1 MTRQRSEG
9 STIGMRIQ
17 SFDPS
22 SVRKGGNFPI
32 IKPLNLRMTSAVI
45 RCWSHVFRRPMLDS
59 QHSRPIPT
67 FRLKN
72 RRTFS
77 QITINRN
84 VVIDLNVRR
93 NQPQCSNVALNIR
106 TRQSHCGSCR
116 SKDGMCQ
123 GTNGNSSYI
132 FSAEKCTFIIKY
144 SKVWKWCRTFSANF
158 FDLNVRHLTCLRSF
172 CVELSGQ
179 LPFVGVELKKT
190 DTVASV

>member
-32 IKPLNLRMTSAVI
+32 IKPLNVRMTSAVI

-84 VVIDLNVRR
+84 TDVIGKL
-93 NQPQCSNVALNIR
+93 AE
-106 TRQSHCGSCR
+106 GSDE
-116 SKDGMCQ
+116 SVPMI
-123 GTNGNSSYI
+123 GNRVQDS
-132 FSAEKCTFIIKY
+132 EQ
-144 SKVWKWCRTFSANF
+144 
-158 FDLNVRHLTCLRSF
+158 
-172 CVELSGQ
+172 E
-179 LPFVGVELKKT
+179 
-190 DTVASV
+190 

>member
-77 QITINRN
+77 QITKCRYERRRTFYTGFS
-84 VVIDLNVRR
+84 ID
-93 NQPQCSNVALNIR
+93 
-106 TRQSHCGSCR
+106 CGSCDAKIR
-116 SKDGMCQ
+116 S
-123 GTNGNSSYI
+123 
-132 FSAEKCTFIIKY
+132 
-144 SKVWKWCRTFSANF
+144 
-158 FDLNVRHLTCLRSF
+158 
-172 CVELSGQ
+172 LS
-179 LPFVGVELKKT
+179 PN
-190 DTVASV
+190 

>member
-32 IKPLNLRMTSAVI
+32 IKPLNVRMTSAVI

-77 QITINRN
+77 QIT
-84 VVIDLNVRR
+84 
-93 NQPQCSNVALNIR
+93 
-106 TRQSHCGSCR
+106 TRCGSCDEKIR
-116 SKDGMCQ
+116 SMSPNNSAQKRRFWARIS
-123 GTNGNSSYI
+123 GTFVLVVCHDPAMKEAERLAMRTYTNERSYAC
-132 FSAEKCTFIIKY
+132 STSLLY
-144 SKVWKWCRTFSANF
+144 
-158 FDLNVRHLTCLRSF
+158 LMY
-172 CVELSGQ
+172 
-179 LPFVGVELKKT
+179 PVGVTL
-190 DTVASV
+190 